1 LHYIRCHSHTA
12 GIKFYADPKQSPLHD
27 KLKEIGAEWACEHDI
42 ITVSDSSFQDCPDT
56 GRSTG
61 GYMCMIQGGVVDAAT
76 VVPTIIA
83 HSTGEAE
90 YNTGALAVMATAY
103 KRKIWNELLGK
114 PVDRMLTVAFGV
126 DSKAATDMAKS
137 RKETKKTRH
146 VTRRM
151 HYFRDCVANG
161 SIKLFYI
168 PGEENWANG
177 LTKPEAAQQMYK
189 ETQVYHVNVP
199 S

>member
-1 LHYIRCHSHTA
+1 
-12 GIKFYADPKQSPLHD
+12 
-27 KLKEIGAEWACEHDI
+27 
-42 ITVSDSSFQDCPDT
+42 
-56 GRSTG
+56 
-61 GYMCMIQGGVVDAAT
+61 MIQGGVVDAAT

-146 VTRRM
+146 VT
-151 HYFRDCVANG
+151 
-161 SIKLFYI
+161 
-168 PGEENWANG
+168 
-177 LTKPEAAQQMYK
+177 
-189 ETQVYHVNVP
+189 
-199 S
+199 